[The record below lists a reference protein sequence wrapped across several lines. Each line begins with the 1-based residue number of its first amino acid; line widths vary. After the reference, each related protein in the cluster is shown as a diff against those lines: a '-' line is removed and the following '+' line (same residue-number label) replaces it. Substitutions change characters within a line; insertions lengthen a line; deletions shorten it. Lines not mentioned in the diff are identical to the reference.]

1 MADPREG
8 PTLAGFAD
16 RAGLRRALRHA
27 LETALPDLRIVAE
40 GFFAEVSPID
50 LLGVGAE
57 GELIAVRWAAPGTD
71 PETLTRVL
79 ADLSWLRPRR
89 MDLLKLA
96 AGLGIDPSTEPRA
109 LLVAPEFGRETRA
122 AVDNFPADTVQLWR
136 CLPGHDKEQ
145 ALRVEPVDPV
155 ERPAPLSTSFSTSF
169 GAGTGSSWETNR
181 ASAPRGARPLQ
192 APAAPLPIPSS
203 RPRSAPEAGPPPRPP
218 RRLEPPDRRPPLT
231 DPPSPSAF
239 RTGLCEADLAP
250 SPPSADR
257 DRSDPEGIFAG
268 SPGSPGF

>member
-8 PTLAGFAD
+8 PTWAGFAD
-16 RAGLRRALRHA
+16 RASLRRALRHA

-40 GFFAEVSPID
+40 GFLAEVSPID

-57 GELIAVRWAAPGTD
+57 GELIAVRWAAPGAD

-89 MDLLKLA
+89 VDLLKLA

-136 CLPGHDKEQ
+136 CLPGDENERPT
-145 ALRVEPVDPV
+145 LRVEPVDPV
-155 ERPAPLSTSFSTSF
+155 ERPAPLSAPSD
-169 GAGTGSSWETNR
+169 AGSGSPGEPSR
-181 ASAPRGARPLQ
+181 AAAPRGARPLQ
-192 APAAPLPIPSS
+192 APAAPLPAHTG
-203 RPRSAPEAGPPPRPP
+203 RPRSALEASPPPRPP
-218 RRLEPPDRRPPLT
+218 RRLEPPDRRVPLT

-239 RTGLCEADLAP
+239 RTGLREADLAP
-250 SPPSADR
+250 APPPADR
-257 DRSDPEGIFAG
+257 DRPEPEAVF
-268 SPGSPGF
+268 PGSPGL